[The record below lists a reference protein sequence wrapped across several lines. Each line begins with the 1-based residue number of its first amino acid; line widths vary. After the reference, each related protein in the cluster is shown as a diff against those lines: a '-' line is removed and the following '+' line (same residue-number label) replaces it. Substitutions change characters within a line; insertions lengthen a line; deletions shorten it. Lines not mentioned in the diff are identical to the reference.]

1 MPVKKPSIPG
11 IEYETRQRQLLAL
24 GRQLQQQAQA
34 GQWDAVR
41 LTDQRLAQFCDA
53 LANSPSLWQ
62 ALQPVRQQVKVW
74 HGEALAQCR
83 VELETRQQE
92 WQRLSQGRE
101 GMQAYDEV
109 QSWL

>member
-41 LTDQRLAQFCDA
+41 LTDQRLAQFCCA

-62 ALQPVRQQVKVW
+62 ALQPVRQQVKAW

-83 VELETRQQE
+83 AELETRQQE

>member
-41 LTDQRLAQFCDA
+41 LTDQR
-53 LANSPSLWQ
+53 
-62 ALQPVRQQVKVW
+62 
-74 HGEALAQCR
+74 
-83 VELETRQQE
+83 
-92 WQRLSQGRE
+92 
-101 GMQAYDEV
+101 
-109 QSWL
+109 